1 MFYYNG
7 NKLSNIEKEYLFRK
21 EKKNEYLE
29 LYFSG
34 KDDNDK
40 ISVNLMFDIV
50 KEKLNMLELYDE
62 EYISEY
68 LIGEE
73 CYFGINNDYSLLNIE
88 DLNIKITKI
97 DKNKYQFKIDSYINK
112 FTIESDIIFEV
123 EKE

>member
-7 NKLSNIEKEYLFRK
+7 NNLSNIEKEYLFRK
-21 EKKNEYLE
+21 EKKKEYLE

-40 ISVNLMFDIV
+40 ISVNLMFNIV

-88 DLNIKITKI
+88 DLNVKITKI

-112 FTIESDIIFEV
+112 FTIE
-123 EKE
+123 